1 MEEEIQTLVQKQTV
15 QEVPATTKGYY
26 SNMFIVPKNLKSQ
39 NKYMKSEHFKMK
51 GLHIVKSLLQKSDW
65 MAKVDL
71 KDAFFM
77 VPVAPQHCHLLLFNL
92 EMKTFQF
99 KCLPFGLCTAP
110 RMFTKILNPA
120 IKRLRSLGIRLV
132 VYMDNLLIM
141 ATVVEMLREHVHMM
155 LFLLENLGFIINSK
169 KSLLTPTQE
178 IEFLGMVV
186 NSQTMDLKLPG
197 QKSRRSG

>member
-1 MEEEIQTLVQKQTV
+1 
-15 QEVPATTKGYY
+15 
-26 SNMFIVPKNLKSQ
+26 
-39 NKYMKSEHFKMK
+39 
-51 GLHIVKSLLQKSDW
+51 

-99 KCLPFGLCTAP
+99 KCLSRVIP
-110 RMFTKILNPA
+110 KILKPV
-120 IKRLRSLGIRLV
+120 IERLRSLGVYLV
-132 VYMDNLLIM
+132 VCMDDILIITT
-141 ATVVEMLREHVHMM
+141 AVEMLREHIHVM

-178 IEFLGMVV
+178 IEFLVMVV

-197 QKSRRSG
+197 EKSRKSG